1 MKVRELKERL
11 ATADLEAVVQIHV
24 WCEEGEAWHG
34 KPLEV
39 VEVHNDAPR
48 IGTDPGQVVE
58 LR

>member
-24 WCEEGEAWHG
+24 KCDTDDAGAIWWHG
-34 KPLEV
+34 KPLE
-39 VEVHNDAPR
+39 EVIVHLDNPQL
-48 IGTDPGQVVE
+48 TVVE